1 MKQYWTR
8 DWLKSF
14 NRKIKITKL
23 FGLDIEKVT
32 HTHWDY
38 SRSNYTKKFKIP
50 IENNKK
56 SYKDFIK
63 HYLGTWK

>member
-1 MKQYWTR
+1 MKKYRTR
-8 DWLKSF
+8 DVLKSF
-14 NRKIKITKL
+14 NRKIKISKL

-32 HTHWDY
+32 HTHWNY
-38 SRSNYTKKFKIP
+38 FGSNYTKKFKIP